1 MASVYLAG
9 PEIFL
14 PHAEEIGRMKKARCE
29 RHGLVGLFPL
39 DAELSFER
47 GHDMSKRIF
56 EANVALMRRSDAV
69 IVNLTPFRGPSADVG
84 AVFEIGF
91 AFALEKPVFAYTN
104 SAATYH
110 ERVVEALG
118 ARDAARGRECAG
130 DGMGVE
136 NFGLLDNLMI
146 VEAIRAQGWDIVIRN
161 PPDERRLEDLDGF
174 VHCLR
179 QAAGFF
185 QRGRDGAAAA

>member
-29 RHGLVGLFPL
+29 RHGFVGLFPL

-47 GHDMSKRIF
+47 GHDLSKPIF
-56 EANVALMRRSDAV
+56 DANVALMRRSDAL
-69 IVNLTPFRGPSADVG
+69 IVNLTPFRGASADVG
-84 AVFEIGF
+84 AIFEIGF

-104 SAATYH
+104 HRGSYR
-110 ERVVEALG
+110 ERVVETLG
-118 ARDAARGRECAG
+118 ARDAQGRECAG
-130 DGMGVE
+130 DGMRVE

-146 VEAIRAQGWDIVIRN
+146 VEAIRAQGWDIVVRD
-161 PPDERRLEDLDGF
+161 PPPERRFDDLDGF
-174 VHCLR
+174 DRCLR
-179 QAAGFF
+179 QAAAFF
-185 QRGRDGAAAA
+185 QHGRDAAAAA